1 MKVLCL
7 SINALQNF
15 PGLPKWNQSL
25 SFAYLV
31 AFYTTSKHFRQTEFI
46 SLTYYE
52 DINNEKVIADL
63 TECKFNI
70 LAISC
75 YIWNIEKVLFIVEK
89 VKEIN
94 SDIKII
100 LGGPEFSYDSKDVF
114 AAAPSIDVVVVGEG
128 EVTFKEVLDYFHE
141 NNGNDLKDIKG
152 TISKDHAGNVIL
164 SHSRAMIEDL
174 DMIPSPYLNGIFD
187 LTKIKNSLSEIETQ
201 RGCSFN
207 CGYCNYQKGDN
218 NKIRYFNLDR
228 VEKELELI
236 LSHQPKQ
243 LFLMDPTFNFNK
255 KRARSILSYIIEYN
269 VNTTLNAEMMPDIMD
284 NEIISLSRKAGL
296 KIIEI
301 GIQSLNPRAIKI
313 MRRYRNEKK
322 LFENIVLAV
331 NEGLQIMPQI
341 IFGLPGD
348 NYESFLIDTFNKVY
362 DLQTEEL
369 EINYL
374 SILPQTKYRYDA
386 EKYGIQYNNRSPYNI
401 IQSNDFTKDEI
412 SLLLEFRKLVLVTLP
427 LKRTINRINK
437 VKQFDYHRL
446 FLGFMNEN
454 NCEIND
460 FVWPIQ
466 SLSDKDY
473 AIATIDKF
481 YEYTVAEM
489 GNFLD
494 QSIINELKRCKRHGQ
509 ITLAAHFMH
518 LHTCENV
525 I

>member
-1 MKVLCL
+1 
-7 SINALQNF
+7 
-15 PGLPKWNQSL
+15 
-25 SFAYLV
+25 
-31 AFYTTSKHFRQTEFI
+31 
-46 SLTYYE
+46 
-52 DINNEKVIADL
+52 
-63 TECKFNI
+63 
-70 LAISC
+70 
-75 YIWNIEKVLFIVEK
+75 
-89 VKEIN
+89 
-94 SDIKII
+94 
-100 LGGPEFSYDSKDVF
+100 
-114 AAAPSIDVVVVGEG
+114 
-128 EVTFKEVLDYFHE
+128 
-141 NNGNDLKDIKG
+141 
-152 TISKDHAGNVIL
+152 
-164 SHSRAMIEDL
+164 
-174 DMIPSPYLNGIFD
+174 
-187 LTKIKNSLSEIETQ
+187 
-201 RGCSFN
+201 
-207 CGYCNYQKGDN
+207 
-218 NKIRYFNLDR
+218 
-228 VEKELELI
+228 
-236 LSHQPKQ
+236 
-243 LFLMDPTFNFNK
+243 
-255 KRARSILSYIIEYN
+255 
-269 VNTTLNAEMMPDIMD
+269 MMPDIMD